1 MQDNESIKNELQ
13 TLIML
18 EQQQAGALHQLNNKA
33 TFPGGNGFG
42 GGGFMGGNMFSSLYG
57 PSSYGAVGNS
67 GQTLYD
73 RAVNGV
79 INSVNNV
86 NASMRH
92 AALAANL
99 DSSSFIWRNQSK
111 MSAEA
116 RELQASRFGEKMTGG
131 AVSALSSGAGLLTSM
146 AGFVP
151 GLVGGAA
158 VGVTAGIAADQL
170 KQNFAYD
177 QYLMQNS
184 YRFINMY
191 ESNNKRGVGGFN
203 RNERWD
209 VANWLRNFN
218 TEMKISDE
226 DTMTILKGFT
236 EGDLLREADN
246 VDTFKKQM
254 KLLTKTLKTMSLTLN
269 ESFEEIADLMAEMK
283 KKGIDT
289 RNYQAYSSSAKIT
302 GGLIGAEASEVL
314 QYQMNTAA
322 ALTQGTSL
330 STDRMMNTVNST
342 QAYMGKFYDE
352 SLQNKDIDARAE
364 ENYNRIVNRG
374 GIDGATTDYLNLTSS
389 IIRGDNTVSKAAAA
403 FMNWDNGTFTLDE
416 AMLNKAA
423 NGDYTMQELTNMA
436 TQKLNSTGWRKS
448 GATAAWLANGGDYF
462 ENSLLDVTDR
472 SKWLKAM
479 ITSARLGN
487 KEGYANFSDSEIL
500 STVLGLAGGQDSLF
514 LSDFNNYIYNDGGDY
529 YNKMLSA
536 TVAESFIQKANANR
550 TSLGYSLKNQFGK
563 FTDFMGDVVSPIGRL
578 AGRAGEA
585 IQDLW
590 YGKNIYDVKSLWS
603 NTDFTSN
610 PFNDLTEAL
619 DDLNKTLNDS
629 SVAFSNDTKSIL
641 SGLRDTLSSSTQSNS
656 SKEYDYIRN
665 FQFSSLGSSLLDSK
679 TYVRSAISEN
689 FADNVN
695 LGRVTG
701 NAAYSIAFPNLIT
714 LGGLIKEG
722 VGAFR
727 TSSNSGKNAY
737 RGDAAAYFNEAIGL
751 NLTPELN
758 GSFSASQE
766 KQIMENAQKKVRDS
780 LNSLLS
786 GKPLSSEDREAIQ
799 IYRNYESMVGSNF
812 VGAMVGDYN
821 KQNGTSW
828 GVAGQSLFK
837 NDSNGNVIDLNDSGA
852 GSTSYLNWNGYDKNN
867 SFIKNMEKLDDE
879 IEKVKNDWESAKTK
893 AAKNGYSGKYQSK
906 ATELEKQYRTL
917 IGFQDSLGEAQDWT
931 KSNAE
936 MLPIFAQLVGYS
948 DREAAGI
955 KKKILN
961 SKSPAAVVEAINSD
975 IANTVFSS
983 LDGVDYT
990 GKTLSQAGIEELR
1003 TKLLN
1008 SSLVRSATPN
1018 TEYAESIIDQWIQ
1031 SSNLSQGGK
1040 VSRNAMSSLIQQL
1053 ENVAGGTGVLQDKQL
1068 AAEEKDMRTNISEMN
1083 ENVKRLVE
1091 RVYFGDGSKVYN
1103 EHTDEYYEGASARR
1117 ESNKN
1122 GTTSSGVFSDKRTR
1136 AT

>member
-33 TFPGGNGFG
+33 TFPGGGGGFG

-131 AVSALSSGAGLLTSM
+131 AVSALSTGAGLLTSM

-209 VANWLRNFN
+209 VANWLRHFN

-236 EGDLLREADN
+236 EGDLLREAGN

-254 KLLTKTLKTMSLTLN
+254 TSLTKTLKTMALTLN
-269 ESFEEIADLMAEMK
+269 ESYEEIADLMAEMK

-289 RNYQAYSSSAKIT
+289 RNYQSYSSSAKIT

-563 FTDFMGDVVSPIGRL
+563 FTDFMGDVVSPMGRL

-610 PFNDLTEAL
+610 PFDDLTETL
-619 DDLNKTLNDS
+619 NDLNKTLQDS
-629 SVAFSNDTKSIL
+629 STAFSNDTKSIL
-641 SGLRDTLSSSTQSNS
+641 SGLRETLSSSTQSNS
-656 SKEYDYIRN
+656 SREYDYIRN
-665 FQFSSLGSSLLDSK
+665 FQFSSLGSSLLDTQ
-679 TYVRSAISEN
+679 TYVREGANNIKFGE
-689 FADNVN
+689 VIK
-695 LGRVTG
+695 
-701 NAAYSIAFPNLIT
+701 SIASGIT
-714 LGGLIKEG
+714 SPGPITYTL
-722 VGAFR
+722 A
-727 TSSNSGKNAY
+727 KNAY

-786 GKPLSSEDREAIQ
+786 GKLLSSEDREAIQ
-799 IYRNYESMVGSNF
+799 IYRNYESVVGSNF
-812 VGAMVGDYN
+812 VGGMVNDYN

-828 GVAGQSLFK
+828 AVGQSRFT
-837 NDSNGNVIDLNDSGA
+837 NYSNGNVIDLNDSGA

-961 SKSPAAVVEAINSD
+961 SKSPATVVEAINND

-1117 ESNKN
+1117 DSNKN